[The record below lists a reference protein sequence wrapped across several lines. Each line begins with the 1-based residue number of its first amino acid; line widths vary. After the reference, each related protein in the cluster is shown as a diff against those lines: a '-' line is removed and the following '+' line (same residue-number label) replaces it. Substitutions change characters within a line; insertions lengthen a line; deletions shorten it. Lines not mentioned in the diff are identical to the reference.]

1 MDVTNVILCVPDSI
15 KAAIVDFTEKIHRP
29 SGKYVLRVTLDRL
42 LTEAEQQL
50 LMEEKRV
57 CAIGI
62 ANKKS
67 SPEKKYSVF
76 YIFE

>member
-1 MDVTNVILCVPDSI
+1 MDVTNVILCAPDSV
-15 KAAIVDFTEKIHRP
+15 KASIVDFQEKIHRP
-29 SGKYVLRVTLDRL
+29 SGKYCLRVVLNRL
-42 LTEAEQQL
+42 LTDTEQQL

-67 SPEKKYSVF
+67 NPEKKYSVF